1 MALNAKQMRVGVIG
15 AGFAGRTHIR
25 SARLAGAEVIGIA
38 DVSAERAGAAAQSLG
53 VLRAYESPTDLI
65 ENSDADLIHV
75 CTPNAF
81 HFRYAEAA
89 LLAGKHVIC
98 EKPLATSVAEATRLL
113 ELSRSRGLVATVPY
127 VYRYHPMVR
136 EARERVRQGELGR
149 LYLIQGSYLQDWL
162 LESTDTNWRVRS
174 SVNGPSRAFA
184 DIGTHWCDLIEWITG
199 QTFTEVQAVFA
210 TTLPERL
217 NHDHQETFGNGS
229 GCSSKKEAVDTED
242 LACLLLRTNSGVV
255 GSLTV
260 SQVSA
265 GHKNRLWFELD
276 GSRESLRFNQ
286 ENSEYLEIG
295 TRENTQ
301 IVRRDPSQGS
311 PEQRR
316 LATLPA
322 GHAQGWGDC
331 FEAFVRDTYSAVQG
345 EASEGLPTF
354 AAGLRS
360 IHLIETVLQASR
372 RPGWYHVTD
381 GVAQPDA
388 ASVSGGKQDAGAPR
402 H

>member
-1 MALNAKQMRVGVIG
+1 MALNEKKLRVGVIG
-15 AGFAGRTHIR
+15 LGFAGRTHIR
-25 SARLAGAEVIGIA
+25 SARLAGADVIGIA
-38 DVSAERAGAAAQSLG
+38 DVSADRADAAAKSLG
-53 VLRAYESPTDLI
+53 VPRAYESPTDLI
-65 ENSDADLIHV
+65 EASDADLIHV

-98 EKPLATSVAEATRLL
+98 EKPLATSVAEGTRLL
-113 ELSRSRGLVATVPY
+113 ELSRSRRRVATVPY

-149 LYLIQGSYLQDWL
+149 LYLIHGSYLQDWL

-184 DIGTHWCDLIEWITG
+184 DIGTHWCDLIEWVTG
-199 QTFTEVQAVFA
+199 QRFTEVQAVLA

-217 NHDHQETFGNGS
+217 GHDHQETFGNGS
-229 GCSSKKEAVDTED
+229 GRGGKQEAVDTED
-242 LACLLLRTNSGVV
+242 LACLLLRTDSGTV

-295 TRENTQ
+295 TRESTQ
-301 IVRRDPSQGS
+301 IIRRDPTQGS
-311 PEQRR
+311 AEQRR

-331 FEAFVRDTYSAVQG
+331 FEAFVRDTYSAVNG
-345 EASEGLPTF
+345 AASDDLPTF

-360 IHLIETVLQASR
+360 IHLIDTVLRASR
-372 RPGWYHVTD
+372 QPGWY
-381 GVAQPDA
+381 
-388 ASVSGGKQDAGAPR
+388 SVPEAGAERGCTP
-402 H
+402 